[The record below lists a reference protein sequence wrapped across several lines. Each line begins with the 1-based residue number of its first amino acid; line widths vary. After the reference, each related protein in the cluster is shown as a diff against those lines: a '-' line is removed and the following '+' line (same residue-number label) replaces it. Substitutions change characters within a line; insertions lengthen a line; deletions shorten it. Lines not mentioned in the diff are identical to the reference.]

1 MNKWSSVI
9 CGMSLPA
16 LCVAI
21 GLLVIPVGNTQEI
34 EPGRVGLEFRC
45 PEYRIACCEPMKL
58 QADVF
63 GAKEALGDEVASLIR
78 YRWDV
83 LGGKVIAG
91 QRTSEVT
98 IFPDTPST
106 DVQTVRVT
114 LKLDGGPPYLAKEKS
129 CTLTIDSKC
138 VAPLPFDEFQ
148 QMPAAEEGIRLDR
161 LASYLT
167 KEAPASI
174 AFLVAYAGRD
184 SCFWEAELWSERA
197 RKYLINKHRIQPD
210 RVVAI
215 DGGFREHLTM
225 AFFTSPTSCCGP
237 FPKPTLF
244 GSKANVKRSCG
255 SKYKESVGS

>member
-1 MNKWSSVI
+1 MNRRSSVI
-9 CGMSLPA
+9 SGVSLPA
-16 LCVAI
+16 VCVAI

-34 EPGRVGLEFRC
+34 APGRVGLEFRC
-45 PEYRIACCEPMKL
+45 PDYRIACCEPVKL

-63 GAKEALGDEVASLIR
+63 GAREALGDELASLIL

-83 LGGKVIAG
+83 LGGRVIAG

-98 IFPDTPST
+98 ILPDTPAT
-106 DVQTVRVT
+106 DVQTVKVT
-114 LKLDGGPPYLAKEKS
+114 LKLEGGPPYLTKEKS

-138 VAPLPFDEFQ
+138 VAPLLFDEFQ
-148 QMPAAEEGIRLDR
+148 QMPAAKEGIRLDR
-161 LASYLT
+161 LASHLT
-167 KEAPASI
+167 KASGSI

-210 RVVAI
+210 RVVTI
-215 DGGFREHLTM
+215 DGGFREQLTM

-237 FPKPTLF
+237 LPKPTVF

-255 SKYKESVGS
+255 SKYKESV